1 MQYLSRMAGRAVLMV
16 AAGLFLHSA
25 PVWAK
30 DPPPFPEFTFK
41 MGKPPKPG
49 TRKRIDVRITPE
61 EFAAQTPSPRPAQ
74 SAAEADAGTAQAAVP
89 DVATARGKY
98 GWFWDGVPTG
108 VSEETLLRFE
118 TALLRLS
125 KPPAGEVAPQ
135 FRLQHLQKLAA
146 AYGPQILVSTLGK
159 EVSPALVLAV
169 IAVESGGR
177 ADAVS
182 SAGAQGVMQLIPDT
196 AARFGV
202 KDSLD
207 AGENIRG
214 GVAYL
219 DWLLTEF
226 KGDPIL
232 ALAGYNAG
240 ENAVKSHKGVPPY
253 AETLDYVPKV
263 LAAFEVA
270 RGLCKTRPQFVTDG
284 CALTLASAQ

>member
-1 MQYLSRMAGRAVLMV
+1 MGRVLLSV
-16 AAGLFLHSA
+16 AASLLISGG
-25 PVWAK
+25 PVLAK

-49 TRKRIDVRITPE
+49 TRKRIDVTITPE
-61 EFAAQTPSPRPAQ
+61 EFAAQRPSPKPDAATPDDETA
-74 SAAEADAGTAQAAVP
+74 SAAVVP
-89 DVATARGKY
+89 DVAQARGKY
-98 GWFWDGVPTG
+98 SWFWDGIPTG
-108 VSEETLLRFE
+108 MSDETLLRFE
-118 TALLRLS
+118 SALLRLS
-125 KPPAGEVAPQ
+125 KPPTGAVAPQ
-135 FRLQHLQKLAA
+135 FRLQHMQQVAA
-146 AYGPQILVSTLGK
+146 TYGPHILMSTLGK
-159 EVSPALVLAV
+159 DVSPALVLAV

-177 ADAVS
+177 ADAES

-207 AGENIRG
+207 PGENIRG

-240 ENAVKSHKGVPPY
+240 ENAVKTHKGVPPF

-270 RGLCKTRPQFVTDG
+270 RGLCKTRPEFVTDG
-284 CALTLASAQ
+284 CALRLAAAQ